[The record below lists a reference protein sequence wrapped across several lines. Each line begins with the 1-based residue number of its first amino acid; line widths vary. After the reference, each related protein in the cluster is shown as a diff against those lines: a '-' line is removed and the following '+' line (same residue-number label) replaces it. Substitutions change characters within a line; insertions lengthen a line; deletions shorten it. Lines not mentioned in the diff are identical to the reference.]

1 VDEESIDENTTG
13 SEKGYRIKDIA
24 IDTSALNSIK
34 YALWALVGVLL
45 LFLLK

>member
-1 VDEESIDENTTG
+1 VEQESIDENTTG
-13 SEKGYRIKDIA
+13 APKGYRIKDNA
-24 IDTSALNSIK
+24 LDNSALNAIK